1 MNATTDLLII
11 GAGPFGLSMAAR
23 ARHLGIDHII
33 VGEPMSFWRTHMP
46 SGMYL
51 RSACDWHLDAQNEDT
66 IEAFLRTQDLTPA
79 DVEPLS
85 LDRYLEYV
93 QWFQARREID
103 PWRVTVERLDTTG
116 NGHARF
122 HASLTN
128 GDVIAARSVVLAVG
142 FAPFKHVPA
151 DLARARCPS
160 VACTTR
166 ATWSTSKPFGTNDA
180 SSSVAGRAPSS
191 GPR

>member
-93 QWFQARREID
+93 QWFQARPDRSA
-103 PWRVTVERLDTTG
+103 TG
-116 NGHARF
+116 AEQF
-122 HASLTN
+122 HAFL
-128 GDVIAARSVVLAVG
+128 
-142 FAPFKHVPA
+142 KHVE
-151 DLARARCPS
+151 
-160 VACTTR
+160 TTR
-166 ATWSTSKPFGTNDA
+166 HIRRTEACRGA
-180 SSSVAGRAPSS
+180 LRGHGGV
-191 GPR
+191 

>member
-128 GDVIAARSVVLAVG
+128 GDVIAARASSWRWGSRPSSTYRRIL
-142 FAPFKHVPA
+142 
-151 DLARARCPS
+151 RACCLS
-160 VACTTR
+160 VACIIR
-166 ATWSTSKPFGTNDA
+166 ATWSTSTLFATNVA